1 MDMKRRA
8 IMRSA
13 GALGILVTLG
23 LITEEQALAANDR
36 AAFDAKTFADAI
48 KAAGGEGIKSAEIN
62 LVSPDIAENGAVVPV
77 TVTSAIPKTEK
88 IFIFVERNPNPLT
101 AAFTISPDTE
111 PSVQTRVKMGETSN
125 IIALVMADGK
135 MYSATKETKV
145 TLGGCGG

>member
-1 MDMKRRA
+1 MDIKRRSV
-8 IMRSA
+8 MRTA
-13 GALGILVTLG
+13 GALGILVAIG
-23 LITEEQALAANDR
+23 AITEQQALAAEGR
-36 AAFDAKTFADAI
+36 GPFEAKTIDEAV
-48 KAAGGEGIKSAEIN
+48 KAVGGIGTKSGEIT
-62 LVSPDIAENGAVVPV
+62 VGSPDIAENGAVVPI

-101 AAFTISPDTE
+101 ASFTLSPDAE
-111 PSVQTRVKMGETSN
+111 PTVQTRVKMGETSN

>member
-23 LITEEQALAANDR
+23 VITEQQAMAASDR
-36 AAFDAKTFADAI
+36 APFDAKSFADAI
-48 KAAGGEGIKSAEIN
+48 KAAGGEGTKSADIN

-101 AAFTISPDTE
+101 AAFQISPDTE

-135 MYSATKETKV
+135 MYSTTKETKV